1 MKKNVKT
8 IKVVIP
14 NEEILKR
21 IKTTPTLS
29 NLLRSELKVG
39 ENVEN
44 VNHSQFSRIQR
55 MLPVMGV
62 VVTEI

>member
-14 NEEILKR
+14 NEGILKR
-21 IKTTPTLS
+21 IKTTPTLN

-55 MLPVMGV
+55 ILPVMGV
-62 VVTEI
+62 IVTEI